1 MVTLD
6 EDTKAKL
13 GQLIDSD
20 GKVMIS
26 DDMPEDLKGCL
37 KYLNDNNVSL
47 FSSNPDAYVDDF
59 EPDPFA
65 AGFQDAESDTEVV
78 DDEEDDDVEE
88 EEEVD
93 DNVDDNAVEDLD
105 NVF

>member
-20 GKVMIS
+20 GKVIIS
-26 DDMPEDLKGCL
+26 DDMPDDLKGCL
-37 KYLNDNNVSL
+37 KYLNDNNISL
-47 FSSNPDAYVDDF
+47 FGSNPDAYVEDF

-65 AGFQDAESDTEVV
+65 AGFQDDETGSAEI
-78 DDEEDDDVEE
+78 DDEAEDEVEE
-88 EEEVD
+88 EEDFDDSID
-93 DNVDDNAVEDLD
+93 DNSVEDLD